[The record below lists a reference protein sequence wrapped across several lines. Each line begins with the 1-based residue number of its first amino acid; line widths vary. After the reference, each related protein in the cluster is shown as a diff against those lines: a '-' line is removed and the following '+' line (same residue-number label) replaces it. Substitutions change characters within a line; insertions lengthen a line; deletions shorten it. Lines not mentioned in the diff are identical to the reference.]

1 MILLDWHAK
10 PITLTSELP
19 TIRLHYHKIIFS
31 YWGGLSKQRP
41 VDYLL
46 DHCTIQSDWL
56 QTEGKQWA
64 FPEDP
69 GGWHAYVTEMVTLT
83 RDQCGQAW
91 QYTHGTHKSSETLN
105 LSLSR
110 LSMVWMAAVHRG
122 FCISAVCHCQTIA
135 TYLVAGQQIWFVLYV
150 ILYVTNTLMCIDKK
164 WAFYDHYTSIGTLN
178 CLKLLVDKINS

>member
-1 MILLDWHAK
+1 MCWMILLDWHAK

-19 TIRLHYHKIIFS
+19 TIRLHYHKFIFS
-31 YWGGLSKQRP
+31 YWGGLSKTKASWLFCLIIVPFKATDCKRKGNNGLSQRIP
-41 VDYLL
+41 AADM
-46 DHCTIQSDWL
+46 HT
-56 QTEGKQWA
+56 
-64 FPEDP
+64 
-69 GGWHAYVTEMVTLT
+69 VTGLVTLT

-110 LSMVWMAAVHRG
+110 LSMGLNGCSPLRILHFSSPSLSDNSNVFGCW
-122 FCISAVCHCQTIA
+122 T
-135 TYLVAGQQIWFVLYV
+135 TIWFVLYV

-178 CLKLLVDKINS
+178 CLKIL